1 MKITLSIGVIL
12 ILMSC
17 KRYTCECSTL
27 TQQNS
32 SENAYVITAHDKQ
45 EAKTKCEYKHSKNSI
60 GTRRSY
66 CVIK

>member
-1 MKITLSIGVIL
+1 MKVTLCIGAIL

-17 KRYTCECSTL
+17 KRYTCECNTTTL
-27 TQQNS
+27 QNN
-32 SENAYVITAHDKQ
+32 SENTYVITAPDKQ
-45 EAKTKCEYKHSKNSI
+45 EAKSKCEYKNNKNSI